1 MFVLQEI
8 VIEFEAFA
16 PEESDFQGIK
26 KLLHQLFL
34 KEDVNTSELANLLI
48 STPDVT
54 TILKQVDDDDD
65 DDEDESDE
73 DDVYGV
79 FSLIDLKSNTKS
91 APGIESLRR
100 LLTDKAGSSDQDKKF
115 ADAARQ
121 ALSGKSSLILNE
133 RFINLPARISL
144 PCFQSLVQDLKSKP
158 DLDFDHFFLIIKV
171 QKAIGSK
178 KKSSQKNGSKRQK
191 VDGSGS
197 SSSGSGD
204 HQAVGDDASG
214 ILFQNPEDE
223 ILCDSAVQWMEFSVA
238 NQCDEDVRSGNWDE
252 EDVKYRPHRRILL
265 LDRQRFLTAV
275 SHMQHELSEPTS

>member
-1 MFVLQEI
+1 MFVFLQEI
-8 VIEFEAFA
+8 VVDFAAFP

-65 DDEDESDE
+65 DDEDEADE

-79 FSLIDLKSNTKS
+79 FSLIDLKSNPKS
-91 APGIESLRR
+91 APGVESLRK
-100 LLTDKAGSSDQDKKF
+100 LLIDKVSKDQDEKF
-115 ADAARQ
+115 AAAARQ

-144 PCFQSLVQDLKSKP
+144 PCFESLVQDLKKKP
-158 DLDFDHFFLIIKV
+158 DFDFDHFFLMIKV
-171 QKAIGSK
+171 QKAIGK

-191 VDGSGS
+191 VDGDVSGS
-197 SSSGSGD
+197 SSSD
-204 HQAVGDDASG
+204 PAVGDDATE
-214 ILFQNPEDE
+214 ILFQNPEEE
-223 ILCDSAVQWMEFSVA
+223 ILCDKAVQWMEFSVA
-238 NQCDEDVRSGNWDE
+238 NQCDDDVRSGNWDE
-252 EDVKYRPHRRILL
+252 EDVKYRPYRRILL

-275 SHMQHELSEPTS
+275 SHMRHEFSEPTS